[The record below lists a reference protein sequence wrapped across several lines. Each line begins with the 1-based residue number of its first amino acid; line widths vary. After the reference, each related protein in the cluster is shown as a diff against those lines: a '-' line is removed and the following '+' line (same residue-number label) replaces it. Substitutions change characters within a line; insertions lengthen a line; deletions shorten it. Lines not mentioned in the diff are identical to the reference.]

1 MRSARLALALAAALA
16 AGGCD
21 WWYNDVPSP
30 DDLVKAVPWFD
41 HMIESPAVHP
51 YETAAVP
58 RLTPP
63 GTVPVGQ
70 VEPDVEAQWSRG
82 DFASAEVYVNP
93 MAHGTLLARGD
104 TLFGWYCATCHG
116 PQGAG
121 DGPVGPRLAAP
132 SLLTERAMGYS
143 DGYLYA
149 IVRYGRGVM
158 GRYGDK
164 IWQTENRWAVVN
176 YVRELQT
183 RAVREA
189 GGIQ

>member
-16 AGGCD
+16 GGGCD

-70 VEPDVEAQWSRG
+70 VEPDVEAAWSRG
-82 DFASAEVYVNP
+82 DFASAEVYLNP
-93 MAHGTLLARGD
+93 LAHGTLLARGD

-116 PQGAG
+116 ETGAG

-132 SLLTERAMGYS
+132 SLLTERATGYS

-164 IWQTENRWAVVN
+164 IWQSEDRWAVVN
-176 YVRELQT
+176 YVRELQS

-189 GGIQ
+189 GGVQ

>member
-41 HMIESPAVHP
+41 HMVESPAVHP
-51 YETAAVP
+51 YESAAVP
-58 RLTPP
+58 RQTPP

-70 VEPDVEAQWSRG
+70 VEPDVGAAWSRG
-82 DFASAEVYVNP
+82 DFAAAEVYVNP
-93 MAHGTLLARGD
+93 LRRGGLLARGD
-104 TLFGWYCATCHG
+104 TLYGWYCATCHG
-116 PQGAG
+116 QRGAG

-132 SLLTERAMGYS
+132 SLLTERAGGYS

-149 IVRYGRGVM
+149 MVRYGRGVM

-164 IWQTENRWAVVN
+164 IWRAEDRWAVVN
-176 YVRELQT
+176 YVRALQGPAVA
-183 RAVREA
+183 RAEVVR
-189 GGIQ
+189 